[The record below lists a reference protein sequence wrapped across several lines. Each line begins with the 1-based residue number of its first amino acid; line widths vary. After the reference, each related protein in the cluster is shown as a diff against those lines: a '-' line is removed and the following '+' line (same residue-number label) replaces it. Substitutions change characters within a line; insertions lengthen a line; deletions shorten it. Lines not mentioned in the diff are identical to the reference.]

1 MEFKPDYT
9 TKIIKKNKNED
20 ISQEDINLDLNN
32 WGDFN
37 WGSVIGKMRD
47 REEYFIEDL
56 VKILPRDE
64 GERNKLSKFI
74 SAREYKILSKALNN
88 LPFKAKNPSL
98 FNEEEMDMLIRE
110 IEKIKYFPVMYI
122 SAPHIESEIS
132 GIFPGEPTPLLYA
145 TSVVDTYVRTNLFPS
160 MKTPQTM
167 SVMNPSVYNK
177 KFEDELRQ
185 SLEKY
190 KPKVIGISNN
200 SEGHHFALKI
210 AGIIKEKLPET
221 IVLLGGAHEDGT
233 NPEVYKKN
241 KEKYNLSD
249 ENLNKLEK
257 KFTLSEEKNRKLFD
271 FVFAGSVPYALMEFL
286 KIVADNEGATIEE
299 IKDKV
304 LEEKEIFNKT
314 EGSGNIFFYDDENEK
329 INNIELSGTNLN
341 SSRAPY
347 IFRGK
352 LTQENRFPVFNGKK
366 TAQVISSFGCIN
378 SCEFCHESADSD
390 LYRIKKTA
398 QRHAMDVFMELR
410 ILERQG
416 YEAIFFDDST
426 FAQDK
431 MRKTLERKDKDGNI
445 KRISET
451 EELLDL
457 MISENIY
464 YKKTNNLTKE
474 EKEGFKNFG
483 FVDDIGKERN
493 SFLEWGC
500 QTTITQLD
508 KDLVKKMADAGCTYI
523 YFGLEQADPDD
534 KSGIQK
540 VDTYKK
546 KSTSLET
553 WREKFNEVAGWCQ
566 EAGVRVGTS
575 LQFGLGEKEEK
586 INETLDFLAD
596 CWRKGMIAKN
606 SIALNINTPYPGTKQ
621 WINLIKDE
629 KKDLPSFEEKLKRH
643 PRFETCTQFA
653 SLSYEKADKVYTYAR
668 EVLGDALIGIDFTND
683 YLQQK
688 IEKYKRS
695 FSRDFYFDDKVYG
708 DYLEN
713 KIEGI
718 HLNAASLSKP
728 FDECK
733 EIAEKI
739 FGDENN
745 LSSEIKKEIINKAR
759 QDAAS
764 LIGWKKEGVI
774 FGRNTTEAM
783 SLAYWLA
790 GLKNGDNVLT
800 TSAENLSIQRIFE
813 LHMDHGNPKREDGYS
828 TWPTWYSK
836 KGPRYSDFIPTPTNI
851 DTTCIN
857 FLFTDLNKIKEEIRN
872 NIDKDT
878 KLFCFSHVIRDTGEE
893 MPVKEICD
901 YAREI
906 KRKIN
911 PENPNIFIMVDGAQA
926 LGNVAKI
933 NFGELGCDAYSAT
946 PHKTMKSYPVGIL
959 YFNPEGKT
967 VKENIK
973 NLNNLYYKDEQ
984 VILEGMFDESL
995 EIKSNVDDSLCLADI
1010 SSFSKSVEK
1019 MKEYGLIANDFSK
1032 IENVRQNLRNYCIE
1046 QLKKSGLDVKINDSD
1061 CTSFILNFRI
1071 KNTDNRLI
1079 AEKLSKQGIFVSYI
1093 ERDES
1098 DSDYKYL
1105 RVSFN
1110 IDNSK
1115 KDINSFI
1122 ESLKSSI

>member
-1 MEFKPDYT
+1 MEFKHNYT
-9 TKIIKKNKNED
+9 INNTKENKYVN
-20 ISQEDINLDLNN
+20 ISQENINLDLNDLESFMDILDKVN
-32 WGDFN
+32 EKE
-37 WGSVIGKMRD
+37 GKWA
-47 REEYFIEDL
+47 FVEDL
-56 VKILPRDE
+56 IKISPTNEKGKYDEEKYEDMFVFQNKRD
-64 GERNKLSKFI
+64 LI
-74 SAREYKILSKALNN
+74 ILNKALKN
-88 LPFKAKNPSL
+88 LSL
-98 FNEEEMDMLIRE
+98 LDKKRELFTEEEIDMLIRE
-110 IEKIKYFPVMYI
+110 IEKIKYFPVMYV
-122 SAPHIESEIS
+122 SAPHIESDVS

-177 KFEDELRQ
+177 KFEEELKQ
-185 SLEKY
+185 NLEKY

-210 AGIIKEKLPET
+210 AEIIKEKLPET

-233 NPEVYKKN
+233 NPEIYKN
-241 KEKYNLSD
+241 KQKKYNLSD
-249 ENLNKLEK
+249 ENLKKLDK
-257 KFTLSEEKNRKLFD
+257 KFTLSEEKNRDLFD
-271 FVFAGSVPYALMEFL
+271 FVFAGSIPYALMEFL
-286 KIVADNEGATIEE
+286 KVVADNEKLTIEE
-299 IKDKV
+299 IKGKIK
-304 LEEKEIFNKT
+304 EEKEIFNKI
-314 EGSGNIFFYDDENEK
+314 EGSGNIFFCDNKSEK
-329 INNIELSGTNLN
+329 INNIELSGTNLD
-341 SSRAPY
+341 SSHAPY

-352 LTQENRFPVFNGKK
+352 LTQENRFPVFGGKK

-378 SCEFCHESADSD
+378 SCDFCHESADSD

-398 QRHAMDVFMELR
+398 QRHAMDVFMELM
-410 ILERQG
+410 ILKTQG
-416 YEAIFFDDST
+416 YEAVFFDDST

-431 MRKTLERKDKDGNI
+431 MRKTLERKGKDGNI

-451 EELLDL
+451 EELLNL
-457 MISENIY
+457 MTGE
-464 YKKTNNLTKE
+464 
-474 EKEGFKNFG
+474 
-483 FVDDIGKERN
+483 D
-493 SFLEWGC
+493 LEWGC

-508 KDLVKKMADAGCTYI
+508 KDLVKKMANSGCTYI

-566 EAGVRVGTS
+566 EAGIRVGTS

-586 INETLDFLAD
+586 ITETLDFLAE

-629 KKDLPSFEEKLKRH
+629 KKDLPSFDEKLKRH

-653 SLSYEKADKVYTYAR
+653 SLSYEKADKIYTYAR

-688 IEKYKRS
+688 IEKYKRN
-695 FSRDFYFDDKVYG
+695 FSRDFYFDDKIYG

-713 KIEGI
+713 KIEGV

-733 EIAEKI
+733 EIAEKV
-739 FGDENN
+739 FNN
-745 LSSEIKKEIINKAR
+745 EDNFSPEMRKEIMDKSR

-764 LIGWKKEGVI
+764 LVGWKKEGVI

-800 TSAENLSIQRIFE
+800 TNGENLSIQRIFE

-836 KGPRYSDFIPTPTNI
+836 KGPKYSDFIPTPTNI

-857 FLFTDLNKIKEEIRN
+857 FLFTDLNKIKEEISN
-872 NIDKDT
+872 NIGKNT

-901 YAREI
+901 YAREV

-911 PENPNIFIMVDGAQA
+911 LEDPNIFIMVDGAQA
-926 LGNVAKI
+926 LGNVSKI
-933 NFGELGCDAYSAT
+933 NFEELGCNAYSAT

-959 YFNPEGKT
+959 YFNPEDKI
-967 VKENIK
+967 VKDNLK

-984 VILEGMFDESL
+984 VILGGMFDESL
-995 EIKSNVDDSLCLADI
+995 GVMPNVNDYLCLADI
-1010 SSFSKSVEK
+1010 ASFSKSVEK
-1019 MKEYGLIANDFSK
+1019 MKEYGLQANDFSK
-1032 IENVRQNLRNYCIE
+1032 IENTRQNLKNYCIE
-1046 QLKKSGLDVKINDSD
+1046 QLKKSGLDVKINNTN

-1071 KNTDNRLI
+1071 KNADNQLI
-1079 AEKLSKQGIFVSYI
+1079 AKKLSQKGIFVSYI
-1093 ERDES
+1093 ERDEI

-1105 RVSFN
+1105 RISFN

-1115 KDINSFI
+1115 KDIDSFI
-1122 ESLKSSI
+1122 ENLKSSI